1 MGGGVYIM
9 TNAPHGTLY
18 IGVTADLAARVFA
31 HREGSGSEFCRK
43 HGLISLV
50 YTERHE
56 TITDAIARERAMKRW
71 KRQWKLQLIRRDNP
85 DWLDLFEMING

>member
-18 IGVTADLAARVFA
+18 IGVTADLAPRVFA
-31 HREGSGSEFCRK
+31 HREGSGSEVCRK
-43 HGLISLV
+43 HGLIRLV